1 MSEERLHALGEGALL
16 VVVGMAVVFAALII
30 LMVAIMILN
39 RLFPDKGKKTEGPA
53 LVDGILSEESDREKV
68 AVLAVALVKAMD
80 MDKEREVIPEQ
91 RTTNAVG
98 GSGEPSRWA
107 ASGREQ
113 AMRSRRKA
121 GRQWGR
127 RSD

>member
-1 MSEERLHALGEGALL
+1 M
-16 VVVGMAVVFAALII
+16 
-30 LMVAIMILN
+30 IMN

-53 LVDGILSEESDREKV
+53 SAEAIVSEQSERERV
-68 AVLAVALVKAMD
+68 AVLAVALVKAME
-80 MDKEREVIPEQ
+80 KEVEVIPEQ
-91 RTTNAVG
+91 RTMNAVG
-98 GSGEPSRWA
+98 PSGEPSRWA

-113 AMRSRRKA
+113 VMRSRGRA